1 MTRKESKKEVLRL
14 LKCYNDAAP
23 EAEKHRKLT
32 GENCYRRYN
41 AWQRIM
47 LTVAAAAAITVALSF
62 YLSVESIG
70 IKDLIEVRLSDRLL
84 VRMVT
89 SLLAGLFVGWI
100 IYVFFVDLIGYGKFL
115 PLNDAKAAVILH
127 ERIDELHDI
136 HTCLE
141 HRRQE
146 LAPLLERYASLCGC
160 IDREVS
166 GMRYWLNEDLGKGFY
181 VTAFLPNS
189 EEFKDFT
196 ISESGLDE
204 FEQAIKV
211 AKEYVDQKTSKKEE
225 F

>member
-14 LKCYNDAAP
+14 LKYYNDAAP

-32 GENCYRRYN
+32 GENRYRRYN

-47 LTVAAAAAITVALSF
+47 LIVAAAAVITVALSY

-70 IKDLIEVRLSDRLL
+70 IKDLVVVRLSDHPL

-89 SLLAGLFVGWI
+89 SLMVGLFVWWI
-100 IYVFFVDLIGYGKFL
+100 IYDFFVDFVGCGKFL
-115 PLNDAKAAVILH
+115 PLDDTKAAAILY
-127 ERIDELHDI
+127 ERIDELRDI

-146 LAPLLERYASLCGC
+146 LAPLLKRYASLCDC
-160 IDREVS
+160 INREAS
-166 GMRYWLNEDLGKGFY
+166 GVRYWLNEDLDKGFY

-211 AKEYVDQKTSKKEE
+211 AKGCADQKTSKKEE
-225 F
+225 L